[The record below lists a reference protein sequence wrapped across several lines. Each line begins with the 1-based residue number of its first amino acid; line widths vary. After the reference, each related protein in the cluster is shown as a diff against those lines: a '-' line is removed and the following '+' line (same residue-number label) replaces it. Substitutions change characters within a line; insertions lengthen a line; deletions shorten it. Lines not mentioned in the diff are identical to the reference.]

1 MTTTS
6 KHTRPIQAGQLGQH
20 EITELCTDA
29 LMESTSRAI
38 ADDDAIELSE
48 QGRATFFDALVNPPR
63 LNERLQRA
71 FTEHRHRIIP
81 RP

>member
-1 MTTTS
+1 MTTAS

-29 LMESTSRAI
+29 LMESASRSI
-38 ADDDAIELSE
+38 AKDDTIELSE
-48 QGRATFFDALVNPPR
+48 QGRVTLFNVLVNPPR

-71 FTEHRHRIIP
+71 FTEHRHRI
-81 RP
+81 RS